1 MTRAMEI
8 LSKKDMEKKARE
20 ARRDKMREE
29 RRKAK
34 DQEQDQQFAALAEA
48 KEVKEGGNA
57 GKSWWKPW

>member
-1 MTRAMEI
+1 MEI

-20 ARRDKMREE
+20 ARREKMRED

-34 DQEQDQQFAALAEA
+34 DQEQDAQLAALAEA
-48 KEVKEGGNA
+48 KEANG